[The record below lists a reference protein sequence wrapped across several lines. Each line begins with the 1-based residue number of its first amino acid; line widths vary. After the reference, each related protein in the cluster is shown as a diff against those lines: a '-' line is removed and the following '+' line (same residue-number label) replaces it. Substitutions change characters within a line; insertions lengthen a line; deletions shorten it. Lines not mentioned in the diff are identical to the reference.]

1 MTIIWL
7 FWGSNF
13 IYPFICWWTILIFI
27 MDVIANTLSTL
38 MSDNASPISPSEL
51 VAVYFTDVGFLRKV
65 RMNLT
70 IVLTC
75 LFPSLTLL
83 NFKYIYWP
91 LVFLPMKKFLQFIGP
106 FCGVYFYSPLYI
118 LDINLLLTYT
128 WQKHSLILKAVCPL
142 SWVNF

>member
-1 MTIIWL
+1 
-7 FWGSNF
+7 
-13 IYPFICWWTILIFI
+13 
-27 MDVIANTLSTL
+27 

-91 LVFLPMKKFLQFIGP
+91 LVFLPMNSFCSSLAHFVVFI
-106 FCGVYFYSPLYI
+106 FTVLYI
-118 LDINLLLTYT
+118 
-128 WQKHSLILKAVCPL
+128 
-142 SWVNF
+142 F